1 MLLHSS
7 DFAYLTPLHVKIIL
21 FPAYT
26 HCEALTVVD
35 LVRWAYGR
43 RLRCVAGSN
52 LGEIRT
58 NIVGICFIGVLEYD
72 LPLVIVQH
80 INIVAAELP
89 VKRQDLTSVV
99 GCRLKRPVAVSVRV

>member
-1 MLLHSS
+1 LHSS
-7 DFAYLTPLHVKIIL
+7 DSGHLTSLHVKIIP

-35 LVRWAYGR
+35 LVRWALDRIYT
-43 RLRCVAGSN
+43 LTSFN
-52 LGEIRT
+52 LGQIRT
-58 NIVGICFIGVLEYD
+58 NVVGIRLICVLEYN
-72 LPLVIVQH
+72 LPFLTVQH

-99 GCRLKRPVAVSVRV
+99 GCRLKRPVTVYVRV